1 MNRTVILACSA
12 TKRADTCELSAL
24 ARYDGPAWRTLRAN
38 LTCMIEPPLAL
49 SAEFG
54 LISAYQE
61 IPDYDRKLDGPR
73 VLELIDQVYQ
83 QIVELVQQGRLR
95 GEIFAY
101 GGRYYRSLL
110 EQAFQLAEMELE
122 RDIPVTYSRGGIG
135 DQLGQLKAFL
145 TRTPAPLV
153 VVDDLEDE
161 HELEEAGR

>member
-83 QIVELVQQGRLR
+83 QILELVQQGRLR

-101 GGRYYRSLL
+101 GGRYYRS
-110 EQAFQLAEMELE
+110 
-122 RDIPVTYSRGGIG
+122 
-135 DQLGQLKAFL
+135 
-145 TRTPAPLV
+145 
-153 VVDDLEDE
+153 
-161 HELEEAGR
+161 